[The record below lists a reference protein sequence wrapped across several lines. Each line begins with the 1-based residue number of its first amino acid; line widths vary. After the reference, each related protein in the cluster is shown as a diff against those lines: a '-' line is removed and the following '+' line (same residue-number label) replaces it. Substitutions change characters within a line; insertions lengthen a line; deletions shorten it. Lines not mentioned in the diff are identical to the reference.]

1 MGTYVLD
8 GMDFPFPLKDRNA
21 YAISFYVDPEAIR
34 HEVADSANAYPRVH
48 VPDDILQALYFVRP
62 SLSTRSQDRN

>member
-1 MGTYVLD
+1 MGTNVLD
-8 GMDFPFPLKDRNA
+8 GMDSPFPLKERNA
-21 YAISFYVDPEAIR
+21 NPICFYVDSETIR
-34 HEVADSANAYPRVH
+34 HELADSPNAYPRVH